1 MKLSDVD
8 ALEMARQLTLMESH
22 LYQKIRP
29 IECLQRSRDSKGDI
43 NDNIS
48 AVIRFANKI
57 SDWVAETILARDD
70 SRRRASVVK
79 NFIAIADVSA
89 LISVDVTLG
98 LMPVLRLA
106 MQDST
111 QLPIDA
117 CHCRWS
123 EHDANP
129 STKADMGTSPPAF
142 HDDVVAV
149 RDHAEYQQKL
159 WQLPPQTLDNRSSVC
174 PVYR

>member
-8 ALEMARQLTLMESH
+8 ALEMARQLTMMESQ

-57 SDWVAETILARDD
+57 SDWVAETILAKDD

-79 NFIAIADVSA
+79 SFIAIADVSA
-89 LISVDVTLG
+89 HPVDICWG
-98 LMPVLRLA
+98 
-106 MQDST
+106 
-111 QLPIDA
+111 
-117 CHCRWS
+117 
-123 EHDANP
+123 
-129 STKADMGTSPPAF
+129 
-142 HDDVVAV
+142 
-149 RDHAEYQQKL
+149 
-159 WQLPPQTLDNRSSVC
+159 
-174 PVYR
+174 